1 MLIYTVIT
9 KFYSLIS
16 NSLTFTK
23 LCYFKCSQSQSSM
36 EFFLHFTRKMRK
48 IAISLQRYVWDPQN
62 LARWRR
68 TCLSS
73 TLSVKSLIFKIQYG
87 GRPLC
92 YGDPFCII
100 MRCHDWR
107 LSALIW
113 TYNRCGK
120 ISVKNSQSSGNSARK
135 PRREGVIFF
144 WLTLYR
150 VDQKTAHQAR
160 RHNSV
165 QF

>member
-1 MLIYTVIT
+1 
-9 KFYSLIS
+9 
-16 NSLTFTK
+16 
-23 LCYFKCSQSQSSM
+23 
-36 EFFLHFTRKMRK
+36 MRK

-73 TLSVKSLIFKIQYG
+73 TFSVKSLIFKIQYG

-92 YGDPFCII
+92 YRDPFCII

-144 WLTLYR
+144 DSHCTGWTKKPHIKLVAITLSNFNRY
-150 VDQKTAHQAR
+150 QISFTGWF
-160 RHNSV
+160 SV
-165 QF
+165 NFAVRSCGPPCILNRLAMLVLG